1 MNISNSRWLATSAL
15 TVLAAGLGAGQA
27 EAAGTVAGQTI
38 TNTVTVNFQVGGI
51 AQTAQ
56 TGTNAVT
63 VDRKV
68 VVTVTGA
75 ATTTTVSPGQI
86 DAVTAFQV
94 TNSSNDTLD
103 FQLTAVNQAGG
114 TAAHGGTDVIDVT
127 NLAYYLDSNNNGV
140 YDAGT
145 DTQITYLDEIAPDTT
160 RTVFVHADLPLSAT
174 NTQVSGIVL
183 TARAQ
188 AGGSSGAQGTT
199 LTATTTANTAG
210 IDTVF
215 ADAAG
220 ATDAASDGMFSAR
233 GDYTVSAAALSV
245 NKYSTIIS
253 DPINGTTNPK
263 AIPGAVVEYCLAVAN
278 GAGAATA
285 NGLALSDPL
294 PTTVTYNTAFG
305 ILLNATVSGSTCS
318 GGTAGGTYTATP
330 TPTVSGTLN
339 NLAAGASSALR
350 FRVTIN

>member
-1 MNISNSRWLATSAL
+1 MKHASKLLAAAGISA
-15 TVLAAGLGAGQA
+15 LAAGLGAGPA
-27 EAAGTVAGQTI
+27 YAAGTLAGQTI
-38 TNTVTVNFQVGGI
+38 TNTVSVNFQVGGV
-51 AQTAQ
+51 AQTAK
-56 TGTNAVT
+56 TGTTAVT

-68 VVTVTGA
+68 VLTVTGA
-75 ATTTTVSPGQI
+75 ATTTTVSPGQV
-86 DAVTAFQV
+86 DAVTAYQV

-103 FQLTAVNQAGG
+103 LQLAAVNQVGG
-114 TAAHGGTDVIDVT
+114 TAAHGGTDAIDVS
-127 NLAYYLDSNNNGV
+127 NIAYYLDSNANGV
-140 YDAGT
+140 YDAGV
-145 DTQITYLDEIAPDTT
+145 DAAITYLDELAPDTT
-160 RTVFVHADLPLSAT
+160 RTIFVHGDVLSTAT
-174 NTQVSGIVL
+174 NAQVSGLVL

-188 AGGSSGAQGTT
+188 AGGTAGTQGAL

-210 IDTVF
+210 VDTVF

-220 ATDAASDGMFSAR
+220 ATDAANDGSFSAR
-233 GDYTVSAAALSV
+233 GDYTVAAAALTV

-253 DPINGTTNPK
+253 DPVNGTTNPK

-285 NGLALSDPL
+285 TGLSLSDPL
-294 PTTVTYNTAFG
+294 PSTVTYSSAFG
-305 ILLNATVSGSTCS
+305 IFLNATVTGTTCA

-339 NLAAGASSALR
+339 NLAANTASAVR

>member
-1 MNISNSRWLATSAL
+1 M
-15 TVLAAGLGAGQA
+15 VL
-27 EAAGTVAGQTI
+27 
-38 TNTVTVNFQVGGI
+38 
-51 AQTAQ
+51 
-56 TGTNAVT
+56 
-63 VDRKV
+63 
-68 VVTVTGA
+68 TVTGG

-86 DAVTAFQV
+86 DAVTTFQV

-114 TAAHGGTDVIDVT
+114 TAAHGGTDVYDVSNLTYFVDT
-127 NLAYYLDSNNNGV
+127 NANGV
-140 YDAGT
+140 YDAGV

-160 RTVFVHADLPLSAT
+160 KTVFVHGDIPITAT

-188 AGGSSGAQGTT
+188 AGGAAGSQGAT
-199 LTATTTANTAG
+199 LTATTGANTAG
-210 IDTVF
+210 VDTVF

-220 ATDAASDGMFSAR
+220 ATDAASDGAYSAR
-233 GDYTVSAAALSV
+233 GDYTVSAAVLSV
-245 NKYSTIIS
+245 NKYSTLIS

-285 NGLALSDPL
+285 TGLALSDPL
-294 PTTVTYNTAFG
+294 PSTVTYNSVFG

-339 NLAAGASSALR
+339 NLAAGAASALR